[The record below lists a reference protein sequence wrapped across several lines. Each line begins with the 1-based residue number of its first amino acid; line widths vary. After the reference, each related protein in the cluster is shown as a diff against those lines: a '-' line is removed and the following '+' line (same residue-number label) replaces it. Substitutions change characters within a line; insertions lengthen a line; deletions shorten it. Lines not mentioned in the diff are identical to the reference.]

1 MKIKEVLQKLNLSQ
15 FTAFDYETTG
25 LDPYND
31 RIIEIAAIRFID
43 GEISDRFVSLINP
56 ERDIS
61 PMITEITGISNKMV
75 STAPTEELIV
85 DDFLHFLGDN
95 PLVAHNIHFDEKFLD
110 SHNRFPQ
117 NIFPAWHY

>member
-43 GEISDRFVSLINP
+43 GEISDRFVSLI
-56 ERDIS
+56 
-61 PMITEITGISNKMV
+61 K
-75 STAPTEELIV
+75 
-85 DDFLHFLGDN
+85 
-95 PLVAHNIHFDEKFLD
+95 
-110 SHNRFPQ
+110 Q
-117 NIFPAWHY
+117 